1 MAYLLEWQLLA
12 FDIIKA
18 LAMISICWKEVQ
30 PFSFVKEFKS
40 PSPFVHSSY
49 YIEYMIFQKRFSAKS
64 SRPFKVFEGKIFLTR

>member
-1 MAYLLEWQLLA
+1 MAYLLEWQFLA

-30 PFSFVKEFKS
+30 PFSFVKEFRS

-49 YIEYMIFQKRFSAKS
+49 YIKYDISETFFCEITKT
-64 SRPFKVFEGKIFLTR
+64 VLWFLKGRYF

>member
-30 PFSFVKEFKS
+30 PFSFVKEFRS
-40 PSPFVHSSY
+40 PSPSVHSSY
-49 YIEYMIFQKRFSAKS
+49 CIEYNISERFFCAIIKT
-64 SRPFKVFEGKIFLTR
+64 VLWFLTGRYF